1 MVIGGAVR
9 SAHVP
14 TTREEIEELRRT
26 IRRYDYLYYVEARPE
41 VTDLEYDA
49 MMRALSEAE
58 AAHPEWVTPD
68 SPTRRV
74 AEMPSPGFTSV
85 EHSAPMLSLANAYQ
99 TDELLEFDARVRK
112 GLEVERVPYVVE
124 LKIDGVAIA
133 LRYRAGSL
141 VLGVTRGDGRV
152 GDDITRNLR
161 TIRGVPLTLAGP
173 SPPSELEVRGEA
185 YLLREDFDRLNR
197 QREEKGEPAF
207 MNPRNLTAG
216 TLKTLDAREVAGRPL
231 RVFLYTVVDAPR
243 HGLASQWDAL
253 RWMRDLGFPVSR
265 EARRAD
271 GIEEVEAIA
280 ESWRGRYRKLPFDA
294 DGLVVKVNEFA
305 AQAALGTTA
314 KSPRWGLA
322 YKFET
327 ESAMTRLLAIDL
339 QVGRTGVITPVARLE
354 PVLILGTTVS
364 RATLHNQEEIKRRDI
379 RVGDWVVVEKGGD
392 VIPKVVSVVT
402 ERRTGDEAPF
412 VFPERCPV
420 CGTPLAQEEGEIAL
434 RCDGV
439 ACAAQTRGKILH
451 WASRGAL
458 DIAGLGDAIVEQ
470 LVDSGRVKDVA
481 DLYRLR
487 ADELAELERM
497 GEKSAEN
504 LERAIDA
511 SRRRPLDRVLFG
523 LGIRHVGATLAT
535 TLARRFPSYE
545 ALETAGRDAWLEVPD
560 VGPKVADALE
570 RYFTDPDARD
580 LWKRLRQGGLDPV
593 APAPAPRG
601 APWEG
606 RTFVLTGT
614 LSRWSRNEA
623 AAEIAARGGKVSA
636 SVSKKTDFVV
646 AGEEA
651 GSKLEK
657 ANEFGVRVLDEG
669 AFGRALEDPASL
681 VNGAGAGA

>member
-1 MVIGGAVR
+1 VR

-14 TTREEIEELRRT
+14 TTREEIERLRAA
-26 IRRYDYLYYVEARPE
+26 IRRHDFLYYVEARPE

-49 MMRALSEAE
+49 LMRALQEAE

-68 SPTRRV
+68 SPSQRV
-74 AEMPSPGFTSV
+74 AEMPSPGFVSV
-85 EHSAPMLSLANAYQ
+85 EHSTPMLSLANAYSEE
-99 TDELLEFDARVRK
+99 ELLEFDARARK
-112 GLEVERVPYVVE
+112 GLEVESVPYVVE

-133 LRYRAGSL
+133 LRYRNGSL
-141 VLGVTRGDGRV
+141 ALGITRGDGRV
-152 GDDITRNLR
+152 GDDVTRNLR
-161 TIRGVPLTLAGP
+161 TIRGVPLSLAGQ
-173 SPPSELEVRGEA
+173 PPPELEVRGEA
-185 YLLREDFDRLNR
+185 YMLREDFARLNR
-197 QREEKGEPAF
+197 QREERGEPAF

-231 RVFLYTVVDAPR
+231 RVFLYTVVDAPA
-243 HGLASQWDAL
+243 HGLRSQWEAL
-253 RWMRDLGFPVSR
+253 EWMRGLGFPVSR
-265 EARRAD
+265 EARLAS
-271 GIEEVEAIA
+271 GVEDVKAIA

-294 DGLVVKVNEFA
+294 DGLVIKVNEFA
-305 AQAALGTTA
+305 AQTVLGTTA

-327 ESAMTRLLAIDL
+327 ESAVTRLLAIDL

-379 RVGDWVVVEKGGD
+379 RVGDWVVIEKGGD

-402 ERRTGDEAPF
+402 ERRTGEEVPF

-420 CGTPLAQEEGEIAL
+420 CHTPLIQEEGDVAL

-439 ACAAQTRGKILH
+439 ECAAQTRGKILH

-470 LVDSGRVKDVA
+470 LVERGWVKDVA
-481 DLYRLR
+481 DLYRLE
-487 ADELAELERM
+487 AAQLETLERM

-504 LERAIDA
+504 LVRGIDA

-523 LGIRHVGATLAT
+523 LGMRHVGATLAT

-545 ALETAGRDAWLEVPD
+545 ALAAAGHDAWLEVPD
-560 VGPKVADALE
+560 VGPKVADALA
-570 RYFTDPDARD
+570 RYFADPQAQD
-580 LWKRLRQGGLDPV
+580 LWRRLREGGLDPV
-593 APAPAPRG
+593 LPAAAPRG

-606 RTFVLTGT
+606 RSFVLTGT
-614 LSRWSRNEA
+614 LTRWTRTEA
-623 AAEIAARGGKVSA
+623 AAEIAARGGKVGA
-636 SVSKKTDFVV
+636 AVSKKTDYVV

-651 GSKLEK
+651 GSKLDK
-657 ANEFGVRVLDEG
+657 ANELGVRVLDED
-669 AFGRALEDPASL
+669 AFARALEDPASL
-681 VNGAGAGA
+681 ANGKPS

>member
-1 MVIGGAVR
+1 MR

-14 TTREEIEELRRT
+14 TTREEIERLRET
-26 IRRYDYLYYVEARPE
+26 IRRHDFLYYVEARPE

-49 MMRALSEAE
+49 LLRALQEAE

-68 SPTRRV
+68 SPTQRV
-74 AEMPSPGFTSV
+74 AEMPSPGFASV
-85 EHSAPMLSLANAYQ
+85 EHSVPMLSLANAYQ
-99 TDELLEFDARVRK
+99 RDELLEFDARVRK

-141 VLGVTRGDGRV
+141 ALGVTRGDGRV

-161 TIRGVPLTLAGP
+161 TIRGVPLTLAG
-173 SPPSELEVRGEA
+173 SPPPELEVRGEA

-197 QREEKGEPAF
+197 LREEKGEPAF

-216 TLKTLDAREVAGRPL
+216 TLKTLDPREVAGRPL

-243 HGLASQWDAL
+243 HGLQSQWDAL
-253 RWMRDLGFPVSR
+253 TWMRERGFPVSR
-265 EARRAD
+265 EAKLAN
-271 GIEEVEAIA
+271 GIDEVEAIA
-280 ESWRGRYRKLPFDA
+280 ESWRGRYRKLPFDV
-294 DGLVVKVNEFA
+294 DGLVIKVNPFA
-305 AQAALGTTA
+305 EQAALGSTA

-327 ESAMTRLLAIDL
+327 ESAVTRLTAIDL

-379 RVGDWVVVEKGGD
+379 RVGDWVVIEKGGD

-402 ERRTGDEAPF
+402 ERRTGEEVPF
-412 VFPERCPV
+412 VFPDRCPV
-420 CGTPLAQEEGEIAL
+420 CGTPLTQEEGEIAL

-470 LVDSGRVKDVA
+470 LVDRGLVKDVA
-481 DLYRLR
+481 DLYRLE
-487 ADELAELERM
+487 APELADLERM

-504 LERAIDA
+504 LARGIDA
-511 SRRRPLDRVLFG
+511 SRHRPLDRVLFG
-523 LGIRHVGATLAT
+523 LGIRHVGATLAS

-545 ALETAGRDAWLEVPD
+545 TLAEAGRDAWLEVPD

-570 RYFTDPDARD
+570 RYFADPAARD
-580 LWKRLRQGGLDPV
+580 LWKRLRAGGLDPV
-593 APAPAPRG
+593 APAAAPRG

-606 RTFVLTGT
+606 RTFVLTGQ
-614 LSRWSRNEA
+614 LARWSRTEA
-623 AAEIAARGGKVSA
+623 AAEISARGGKVSA

-646 AGEEA
+646 AGSEA

-657 ANEFGVRVLDEG
+657 AQELGVRVLDED
-669 AFGRALEDPASL
+669 AFANALEEPASL
-681 VNGAGAGA
+681 VNGAGS

>member
-1 MVIGGAVR
+1 MR

-14 TTREEIEELRRT
+14 TTREEIERLREA
-26 IRRYDYLYYVEARPE
+26 IRRHDFLYYVEARPE

-49 MMRALSEAE
+49 LMRALQEAE
-58 AAHPEWVTPD
+58 AAHPEWITPD
-68 SPTRRV
+68 SPSQRV
-74 AEMPSPGFTSV
+74 AEMPSPGFVSV
-85 EHSAPMLSLANAYQ
+85 EHSVPMLSLANAYSK
-99 TDELLEFDARVRK
+99 DELLEFDTRVKK

-124 LKIDGVAIA
+124 LKIDGVAIT

-141 VLGVTRGDGRV
+141 ELGLTRGDGRV

-161 TIRGVPLTLAGP
+161 TIRGVPLTLAGA
-173 SPPSELEVRGEA
+173 PPVELEVRGEA
-185 YLLREDFDRLNR
+185 YLLRADFERLNR

-216 TLKTLDAREVAGRPL
+216 TLKTLDPREVAGRPL

-243 HGLASQWDAL
+243 YGLSSQWEAL
-253 RWMRDLGFPVSR
+253 TWMRDLGFPVSR
-265 EARRAD
+265 EAKLAD

-294 DGLVVKVNEFA
+294 DGLVIKVNEFA
-305 AQAALGTTA
+305 AQAALGSTA

-327 ESAMTRLLAIDL
+327 ESAVTRLLAIDL

-379 RVGDWVVVEKGGD
+379 RVGDWVVIEKGGD
-392 VIPKVVSVVT
+392 VIPKVVSVIA
-402 ERRTGDEAPF
+402 ERRTGEEAPF
-412 VFPERCPV
+412 VFPDRCPV
-420 CGTPLAQEEGEIAL
+420 CGTPLTQEEGEIAL

-470 LVDSGRVKDVA
+470 LVAQGWVKDVA
-481 DLYRLR
+481 DLYGLE
-487 ADELAELERM
+487 AAKLETLERM

-504 LERAIDA
+504 LVRAIAA
-511 SRRRPLDRVLFG
+511 SRTRALDRVLFG
-523 LGIRHVGATLAT
+523 LGIRHVGASLAL
-535 TLARRFPSYE
+535 TLARRFRSYE
-545 ALETAGRDAWLEVPD
+545 ALAAAGRDAWLEVQD

-570 RYFTDPDARD
+570 RYFVDPQAQNLWAR
-580 LWKRLRQGGLDPV
+580 LVAGGLDPV
-593 APAPAPRG
+593 SPAAAPRG

-606 RTFVLTGT
+606 RSFVLTGT
-614 LSRWSRNEA
+614 LTRWSRNQA
-623 AAEIAARGGKVSA
+623 AAEIAARGGKVSSA
-636 SVSKKTDFVV
+636 VSKKTDYVV
-646 AGEEA
+646 AGSEA
-651 GSKLEK
+651 GSKLDK
-657 ANEFGVRVLDEG
+657 AQELGVTVLDED
-669 AFGRALEDPASL
+669 AFALALEDPASL
-681 VNGAGAGA
+681 ENGAGA

>member
-1 MVIGGAVR
+1 MR

-14 TTREEIEELRRT
+14 TTREEIERLRET

-49 MMRALSEAE
+49 LMRSLTEAE

-68 SPTRRV
+68 SPSQRV
-74 AEMPSPGFTSV
+74 AEMPAPGFVSV
-85 EHSAPMLSLANAYQ
+85 EHSVPMLSLANAYQ
-99 TDELLEFDARVRK
+99 RDELLEFDGRVKK

-133 LRYRAGSL
+133 LRYQNGSL
-141 VLGVTRGDGRV
+141 SLGVTRGDGRV
-152 GDDITRNLR
+152 GDDITSNLR
-161 TIRGVPLTLAGP
+161 TIRGVPLTLAGT
-173 SPPSELEVRGEA
+173 PPGELEVRGEA
-185 YLLREDFDRLNR
+185 YLLRADFDRLNR

-216 TLKTLDAREVAGRPL
+216 TLKTLDPREVAGRPL

-243 HGLASQWDAL
+243 HGLKSQWEAL
-253 RWMRDLGFPVSR
+253 AWMRERGFPVSKD
-265 EARRAD
+265 AQLAD

-294 DGLVVKVNEFA
+294 DGLVIKVNEFA
-305 AQAALGTTA
+305 AQRALGTTA

-327 ESAMTRLLAIDL
+327 ESAVTRLLAIDL

-364 RATLHNQEEIKRRDI
+364 RATLHNQEEIKRKDV

-402 ERRTGDEAPF
+402 ERRTGEEVPF
-412 VFPERCPV
+412 VFPDRCPV
-420 CGTPLAQEEGEIAL
+420 CGTPLIQEEGEIAL

-439 ACAAQTRGKILH
+439 ACAAQLRGKILH

-458 DIAGLGDAIVEQ
+458 DIAGLGDAVVEQ
-470 LVDSGRVKDVA
+470 LVDKGWVKDVA
-481 DLYRLR
+481 DLYRLQ
-487 ADELAELERM
+487 APELQELERM

-504 LERAIDA
+504 LARGIDA
-511 SRRRPLDRVLFG
+511 SRHRPLDRVLFG
-523 LGIRHVGATLAT
+523 LGIRHVGATLAA
-535 TLARRFPSYE
+535 TLARRFRTYE
-545 ALETAGRDAWLEVPD
+545 ALAEAGREAWLEVPD

-570 RYFTDPDARD
+570 RYFADPEARD
-580 LWKRLRQGGLDPV
+580 LWKRLKKGGLDPEV
-593 APAPAPRG
+593 PAAAPRG

-614 LSRWSRNEA
+614 LSRWSRTEA
-623 AAEIAARGGKVSA
+623 AAEIAALGGKVSA

-657 ANEFGVRVLDEG
+657 ARELGVTVLDEG
-669 AFGRALEDPASL
+669 AFARALEEPQSL
-681 VNGAGAGA
+681 VNGAGS

>member
-1 MVIGGAVR
+1 VR

-14 TTREEIEELRRT
+14 TTREEIEELRQT

-41 VTDLEYDA
+41 VTDPEYDA
-49 MMRALSEAE
+49 LMRALQEAE

-68 SPTRRV
+68 SPTQRV
-74 AEMPSPGFTSV
+74 AEMPSPGFASV
-85 EHSAPMLSLANAYQ
+85 EHAVPMLSLANAYARE
-99 TDELLEFDARVRK
+99 ELLEFDARVKK

-133 LRYRAGSL
+133 LRYHAGSL

-161 TIRGVPLTLAGP
+161 TIRGVPLTLASAAP
-173 SPPSELEVRGEA
+173 RAELEVRGEA
-185 YLLREDFDRLNR
+185 YLQRDDFDKLNR

-216 TLKTLDAREVAGRPL
+216 TLKTLDPREVAGRPL

-253 RWMRDLGFPVSR
+253 AWMRELGFPVSR
-265 EARRAD
+265 EARLAN
-271 GIEEVEAIA
+271 GIEEVEEIA

-294 DGLVVKVNEFA
+294 DGLVIKVNEFA

-327 ESAMTRLLAIDL
+327 ESAVTRLLAIDL

-364 RATLHNQEEIKRRDI
+364 RATLHNQEEIRRRDI
-379 RVGDWVVVEKGGD
+379 RVGDWVMIEKGGD

-402 ERRTGDEAPF
+402 ERRTGDEVPF

-420 CGTPLAQEEGEIAL
+420 CGTPLTQEEGEIAL

-439 ACAAQTRGKILH
+439 ECAAQTRGRILH

-458 DIAGLGDAIVEQ
+458 DIAGLGDAIVDQ
-470 LVDSGRVKDVA
+470 LVDRGVVKDVA

-487 ADELAELERM
+487 ASELAELERM

-504 LERAIDA
+504 LERAIEA
-511 SRRRPLDRVLFG
+511 SRHRALDRVLFG
-523 LGIRHVGATLAT
+523 LGIRHVGATLAL
-535 TLARRFPSYE
+535 TLARRFGSYE
-545 ALETAGRDAWLEVPD
+545 ALASAGREGWLDVPD

-570 RYFTDPDARD
+570 RYFADPEARD
-580 LWKRLRQGGLDPV
+580 LWKRLRDGGLDPV
-593 APAPAPRG
+593 APAAAPRG

-623 AAEIAARGGKVSA
+623 AAEITARGGKVSA

-657 ANEFGVRVLDEG
+657 AQELGVAVLDEN
-669 AFGRALEDPASL
+669 AFARALEAPESL
-681 VNGAGAGA
+681 S